1 MSQAPAFKATPSC
14 IRLFLLTCV
23 VALAMLVLLGFEWT
37 QRQAL
42 LADDGPS
49 SPALLGQNLQIMWLT
64 GALLVFFLI
73 AGAGLL
79 KRNRSQQIEKAML
92 QALNEQLRQAQ
103 QKAEA
108 ASEGK
113 SRFLAN
119 MSHELR
125 TPFNGMVGILSLLG
139 TTPLSEAQADLVQT
153 VNNSA
158 GHFLNLLNDILDMS
172 AIESGKLSVHDE
184 PVELRDLLLHVQA
197 IMQPLAMQKKL
208 AFVLEPLPPHEAW
221 VKTDGTRLRQIL
233 LNLLNNAIKF
243 TDQGTVSLG
252 FSHSADEQAQPCL
265 LFRIKDTGIGMDEI
279 ALSQLF
285 QRFYQVDASLSR
297 RFSGAGLGLEISRSL
312 AQLLGGSIQAQS
324 EPQRG
329 SEFVLRIPWVP
340 HAVAPVVQNPFFN
353 SSALEKTTQP
363 LSVLVAE
370 DHPVNQKFMA
380 CLLHRLGHQATFCEN
395 GALALQA
402 VQTQPFDIVLMDLHM
417 PIMDGLSATRAIRA
431 LPSSLAKLPIVA
443 LTADVSE
450 PAREGAQQ
458 AGVDAFLTKPVPLE
472 VLQEVL
478 TRLGGRGKRSGQR
491 VEAPESHSPHAG
503 HLTPDS
509 RLSLA
514 GT

>member
-1 MSQAPAFKATPSC
+1 MSQATSFKATPSC

-23 VALAMLVLLGFEWT
+23 FALAVLVLLGFEWT

-42 LADDGPS
+42 MAQHDPS
-49 SPALLGQNLQIMWLT
+49 SQALLTQNMQIMWLT
-64 GALLVFFLI
+64 SALLVFLLI

-139 TTPLSEAQADLVQT
+139 KTALSETQADLVHT
-153 VNNSA
+153 VNQSA
-158 GHFLNLLNDILDMS
+158 NHFLNLLNDILDMS
-172 AIESGKLSVHDE
+172 AIESGKLSVHHE

-197 IMQPLAMQKKL
+197 IMRPLAMQKKL
-208 AFVLEPLPPHEAW
+208 AFVLEPLPSHEAW

-243 TDQGTVSLG
+243 TDAGTVSLG
-252 FSHSADEQAQPCL
+252 FTHNVDHQHQPCL
-265 LFRIKDTGIGMDEI
+265 EFRVRDTGIGMDES
-279 ALSQLF
+279 ALGQLF
-285 QRFYQVDASLSR
+285 QRFYQADASLSR

-312 AQLLGGSIQAQS
+312 AHLMGGSIHAQS
-324 EPQRG
+324 EPKHG
-329 SEFVLRIPWVP
+329 SEFVVRLPWVP
-340 HAVAPVVQNPFFN
+340 HAELAVNP
-353 SSALEKTTQP
+353 ATKHTPIAIEKTP
-363 LSVLVAE
+363 LPLKILVAE

-380 CLLHRLGHQATFCEN
+380 CLLQSLGHQTTFCEN

-417 PIMDGLSATRAIRA
+417 PIMDGLTATRAIRA

-458 AGVDAFLTKPVPLE
+458 AGVDAFITKPVPLE

>member
-1 MSQAPAFKATPSC
+1 M
-14 IRLFLLTCV
+14 
-23 VALAMLVLLGFEWT
+23 
-37 QRQAL
+37 
-42 LADDGPS
+42 
-49 SPALLGQNLQIMWLT
+49 
-64 GALLVFFLI
+64 
-73 AGAGLL
+73 
-79 KRNRSQQIEKAML
+79 
-92 QALNEQLRQAQ
+92 
-103 QKAEA
+103 
-108 ASEGK
+108 
-113 SRFLAN
+113 
-119 MSHELR
+119 
-125 TPFNGMVGILSLLG
+125 
-139 TTPLSEAQADLVQT
+139 
-153 VNNSA
+153 
-158 GHFLNLLNDILDMS
+158 
-172 AIESGKLSVHDE
+172 
-184 PVELRDLLLHVQA
+184 
-197 IMQPLAMQKKL
+197 
-208 AFVLEPLPPHEAW
+208 
-221 VKTDGTRLRQIL
+221 
-233 LNLLNNAIKF
+233 
-243 TDQGTVSLG
+243 
-252 FSHSADEQAQPCL
+252 
-265 LFRIKDTGIGMDEI
+265 LFR
-279 ALSQLF
+279 S
-285 QRFYQVDASLSR
+285 
-297 RFSGAGLGLEISRSL
+297 SL

-478 TRLGGRGKRSGQR
+478 TRLGGRGKRSGLR

-503 HLTPDS
+503 YLRPDS